1 LNRSKDNETKKFKNQ
16 SFNNTF
22 NKNPIHKTD
31 MTKNE
36 KVITFGYK
44 VDLKNQNVLES
55 KIKNN

>member
-1 LNRSKDNETKKFKNQ
+1 
-16 SFNNTF
+16 
-22 NKNPIHKTD
+22 